1 MSTRMGT
8 RTTLGWLPDHVLT
21 VLAVPLALG
30 WHPDHVPIVLVVPL
44 ALGAVVVGAGCRT
57 G

>member
-30 WHPDHVPIVLVVPL
+30 WHPDHVLIVLVVPL